1 MIALFRR
8 TVNGLDPGAG
18 REPGKRVLLIDLD
31 GIRCDARN
39 PMIWTAR
46 ASHVSGIPLFG
57 PADLLYSQSP
67 DSPSV
72 PLVERLSVPCM
83 EQLPPLRVRVL
94 NDIGKR
100 RCFMATTTSSRTRKE
115 PSVSDLTKQIET
127 LQKDIGELTGLM
139 AEMGKAQAARL
150 SDEAEAK
157 AQRLKDKGEATAHA
171 AKEQM
176 EDLQGQANEF
186 IRTQPAAAVGIA
198 AGLGFLFG
206 LLMTRR

>member
-1 MIALFRR
+1 
-8 TVNGLDPGAG
+8 
-18 REPGKRVLLIDLD
+18 
-31 GIRCDARN
+31 
-39 PMIWTAR
+39 
-46 ASHVSGIPLFG
+46 
-57 PADLLYSQSP
+57 
-67 DSPSV
+67 
-72 PLVERLSVPCM
+72 
-83 EQLPPLRVRVL
+83 
-94 NDIGKR
+94 
-100 RCFMATTTSSRTRKE
+100 MATTTSSRTSKE
-115 PSVSDLTKQIET
+115 PTVGDLTKQIET

-139 AEMGKAQAARL
+139 AEMGKLRAARL

-157 AQRLKDKGEATAHA
+157 AQKLKDKGEATAHA